1 MMRRKTESCIFIDE
15 SGENYL
21 TESDYNSRYWLI
33 ITKYSLLKSGLSGI
47 VSDNFCFGVALQD
60 E

>member
-1 MMRRKTESCIFIDE
+1 MDE

-33 ITKYSLLKSGLSGI
+33 ITKYFLLKSRLSGI
-47 VSDNFCFGVALQD
+47 VLDNFCVGVALQD
-60 E
+60 EQR